1 MKELFA
7 NGRVIDII
15 VAFMLI
21 ECLVLIVW
29 RRQTGSGP
37 SVSALVTN
45 LAAGAAI
52 MLSLRAALVGQPWQ
66 IVSLWLI
73 LALLAH
79 AADLK
84 IRWADA

>member
-7 NGRVIDII
+7 SGRVIDII

-21 ECLVLIVW
+21 ECLVLILW
-29 RRQTGSGP
+29 RKQTGRGLV
-37 SVSALVTN
+37 VSALVTN
-45 LAAGAAI
+45 LVAGAAL
-52 MLSLRAALVGQPWQ
+52 MLSLRAALVGSPWQ
-66 IVSLWLI
+66 IISLWLI

-84 IRWADA
+84 IRWAHA

>member
-1 MKELFA
+1 VKELFA
-7 NGRVIDII
+7 SGRVIDIL

-21 ECLVLIVW
+21 ECVALIVW

-45 LAAGAAI
+45 LAAGAAL
-52 MLSLRAALVGQPWQ
+52 MLSLRAALVGSPWQ
-66 IVSLWLI
+66 IISLWLI
-73 LALLAH
+73 LGLLAH

-84 IRWADA
+84 IRWT